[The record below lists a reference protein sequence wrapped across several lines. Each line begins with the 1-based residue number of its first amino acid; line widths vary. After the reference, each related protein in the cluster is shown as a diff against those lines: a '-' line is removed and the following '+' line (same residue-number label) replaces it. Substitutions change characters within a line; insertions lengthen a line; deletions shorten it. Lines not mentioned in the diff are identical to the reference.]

1 MFVDVVP
8 NQLECVEAA
17 DDFQGPKCYLN
28 PNLTRMNC
36 QTSWRLLDELGGLCN
51 VDFEDEDLDSV
62 SFPSVSPTSSGTCS
76 GTPASGV
83 SGYM

>member
-1 MFVDVVP
+1 
-8 NQLECVEAA
+8 
-17 DDFQGPKCYLN
+17 
-28 PNLTRMNC
+28 MNC

-62 SFPSVSPTSSGTCS
+62 SFPSVSPTSSDTCS